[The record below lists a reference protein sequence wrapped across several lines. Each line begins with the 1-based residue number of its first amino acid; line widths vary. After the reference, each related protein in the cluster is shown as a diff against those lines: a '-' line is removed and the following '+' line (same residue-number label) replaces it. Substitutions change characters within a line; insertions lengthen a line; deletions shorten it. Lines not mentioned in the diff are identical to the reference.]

1 MSVKA
6 KDVAEAALKLICH
19 VNDMGAVDRNREG
32 RYYGV
37 APAYLT
43 LLQYELAEFEGA
55 PQPLPI
61 SELLQDIGLSDETA
75 LKVMPA
81 GLAMYFALI
90 DRDAE
95 LYNHFSQSYYGTLIP
110 EIKAAEVA
118 LQECYI
124 HPYDPMLR

>member
-19 VNDMGAVDRNREG
+19 VNDMGAVDRNKES

-95 LYNHFSQSYYGTLIP
+95 LYNHFSQSYYVTLIP
-110 EIKAAEVA
+110 AIKVAEVP

-124 HPYDPMLR
+124 HPGDPMLR